1 MNKKKRGLF
10 LFVCIL
16 LLTMLLSMTAFA
28 AKGDKS
34 AASIGSKRYPS
45 LEAAVKAVK
54 KGQTIKVTKD
64 ITVSDT
70 LTVNKPKVNFTIDFG
85 KHRYKYTGSDYAI
98 RLNKGTVTIKNAKVT
113 ALKGKALY
121 IKSGVSVTIASGA
134 FTGSGSSDSWEEIL
148 DKGLFYNCGTLT
160 VKGGTFKAGKNAAVH
175 NKGVLKI
182 SKGTFSTSLPLKND
196 EEPTSSGALILNYKD
211 KGRITVSGG
220 TFTAAVNVFF
230 NGGSLTIKDG
240 TFTSREASAL
250 WNVHAP
256 AVITGGT
263 FISKGDWATV
273 LNDSDKMGKGKVT
286 IKKGSFTSANMVLE
300 CWSNSV
306 LTINGGAFKTTSTYD
321 PNGKRPLMLA
331 FNTSKIVVNGGTF
344 TAKKTY
350 LYYQDKGA
358 SVKLNGGTFHTKYK
372 KKNTP

>member
-113 ALKGKALY
+113 ALK
-121 IKSGVSVTIASGA
+121 
-134 FTGSGSSDSWEEIL
+134 
-148 DKGLFYNCGTLT
+148 
-160 VKGGTFKAGKNAAVH
+160 
-175 NKGVLKI
+175 
-182 SKGTFSTSLPLKND
+182 
-196 EEPTSSGALILNYKD
+196 
-211 KGRITVSGG
+211 
-220 TFTAAVNVFF
+220 
-230 NGGSLTIKDG
+230 
-240 TFTSREASAL
+240 
-250 WNVHAP
+250 
-256 AVITGGT
+256 
-263 FISKGDWATV
+263 
-273 LNDSDKMGKGKVT
+273 
-286 IKKGSFTSANMVLE
+286 
-300 CWSNSV
+300 
-306 LTINGGAFKTTSTYD
+306 
-321 PNGKRPLMLA
+321 
-331 FNTSKIVVNGGTF
+331 
-344 TAKKTY
+344 
-350 LYYQDKGA
+350 
-358 SVKLNGGTFHTKYK
+358 
-372 KKNTP
+372 

>member
-1 MNKKKRGLF
+1 
-10 LFVCIL
+10 
-16 LLTMLLSMTAFA
+16 MLLSMTAFA

-70 LTVNKPKVNFTIDFG
+70 LTFNKPKVNFTIDFG

-98 RLNKGTVTIKNAKVT
+98 RPNKGTVTIKNAKVT

-240 TFTSREASAL
+240 TFTSREI
-250 WNVHAP
+250 P
-256 AVITGGT
+256 EI
-263 FISKGDWATV
+263 
-273 LNDSDKMGKGKVT
+273 
-286 IKKGSFTSANMVLE
+286 
-300 CWSNSV
+300 
-306 LTINGGAFKTTSTYD
+306 
-321 PNGKRPLMLA
+321 
-331 FNTSKIVVNGGTF
+331 
-344 TAKKTY
+344 
-350 LYYQDKGA
+350 
-358 SVKLNGGTFHTKYK
+358 
-372 KKNTP
+372 

>member
-1 MNKKKRGLF
+1 VR
-10 LFVCIL
+10 
-16 LLTMLLSMTAFA
+16 
-28 AKGDKS
+28 
-34 AASIGSKRYPS
+34 
-45 LEAAVKAVK
+45 
-54 KGQTIKVTKD
+54 
-64 ITVSDT
+64 
-70 LTVNKPKVNFTIDFG
+70 
-85 KHRYKYTGSDYAI
+85 
-98 RLNKGTVTIKNAKVT
+98 
-113 ALKGKALY
+113 
-121 IKSGVSVTIASGA
+121 
-134 FTGSGSSDSWEEIL
+134 TGSGSSDSWEEIL

-263 FISKGDWATV
+263 F
-273 LNDSDKMGKGKVT
+273 
-286 IKKGSFTSANMVLE
+286 
-300 CWSNSV
+300 
-306 LTINGGAFKTTSTYD
+306 
-321 PNGKRPLMLA
+321 
-331 FNTSKIVVNGGTF
+331 
-344 TAKKTY
+344 
-350 LYYQDKGA
+350 
-358 SVKLNGGTFHTKYK
+358 HTKYK